1 MSNSAHCLDQKQLR
15 GKKYKICDLLFCIL
29 QNNNSV
35 INLYRLAVK
44 YETYHNLT

>member
-15 GKKYKICDLLFCIL
+15 GKKYKNCNFLFYIL

-35 INLYRLAVK
+35 INLYQLAVK
-44 YETYHNLT
+44 CETYHNLT